1 MKACGKS
8 ARTASPEEKTGAAP
22 SVAKLGIDPAGG
34 EESSALSAGAVY
46 FAAAKS

>member
-1 MKACGKS
+1 MQACGKS
-8 ARTASPEEKTGAAP
+8 ARTSPDEEASVAP